1 MQNGAQLTA
10 LHMSKNSGFWF
21 HNKIIITHRGH
32 NGKDMQNIEP
42 KLKCVIK

>member
-1 MQNGAQLTA
+1 MQDGAQLTA
-10 LHMSKNSGFWF
+10 LHMSKSSGFWF
-21 HNKIIITHRGH
+21 HNIITHRVH